1 LKKIWYYL
9 NLIENLKIIKMLRTY
24 KPLDNHAIFVYQIHV
39 QHLIC
44 DVWCNAVDG
53 QSCKDLLSEKFE
65 IIYLA
70 KEWVK
75 IAVDEIYELCKL
87 LTNDERASIREAFFI
102 NNDIESLC
110 NGLSIPIELNT
121 LHSVVEEKMK
131 PLLIRFY
138 NELISSKEK
147 LDYYNKLIENSD
159 NYKFCPCCG
168 LTPVESA
175 ESHYREDNDH
185 YLPKAEYPYASVN
198 FGNLPPLCGKCNK
211 KCKST
216 KNPFEN
222 GKKSFYPFKSL
233 DKEFEITVRV
243 NDSDA
248 TNYLELTESEL
259 VISFNNDPDK
269 VNTWK
274 WLFKID
280 TRYNEEIRQFSKTE
294 LRILANRF
302 RRNEERK
309 QGMTYEDIL
318 NDAIEDYDLD
328 KYDDRKFL
336 KAPFLREILNKPEW
350 LTIYR

>member
-1 LKKIWYYL
+1 
-9 NLIENLKIIKMLRTY
+9 MLRTY
-24 KPLDNHAIFVYQIHV
+24 RPLDNHTVFIYQTHV
-39 QHLIC
+39 QKLIC

-53 QSCKDLLSEKFE
+53 QVCQDLLSEEFE
-65 IIYLA
+65 LIYSA
-70 KEWVK
+70 RDWVK
-75 IAVDEIYELCKL
+75 TAVDEIYEICKG
-87 LTNDERASIREAFFI
+87 LTDDERAAIREAFFI
-102 NNDIESLC
+102 NNDIESMC
-110 NGLSIPIELNT
+110 EGASTPIELNT
-121 LHSVVEEKMK
+121 LHLVVAQRMK

-138 NELISSKEK
+138 NEIISSKEK

-185 YLPKAEYPYASVN
+185 YLPKADYPFASVN
-198 FGNLPPLCGKCNK
+198 FGNLPPLCSKCNK

-222 GKKSFYPFKSL
+222 GRTSFYAFKPL
-233 DKEFEITVRV
+233 DNEFLINIDI
-243 NDSDA
+243 NDSFSTD
-248 TNYLELTESEL
+248 YLTLNEQEV
-259 VISFNNDPDK
+259 VIGFNNDANK
-269 VNTWK
+269 VDTWN
-274 WLFKID
+274 WLFEIN
-280 TRYNEEIRQFSKTE
+280 TRYNEEVRQFCKTE

-309 QGMTYEDIL
+309 QGMTYEEIL
-318 NDAIEDYDLD
+318 NDAIEDYDID

-350 LTIYR
+350 LATYK